1 MYVVALSL
9 LCSCIYCVYV
19 YPFISMYILLLL
31 IIIVLVILDGYWTI
45 SQAMNRKYP
54 QGEEIS
60 SHLGIQ
66 GFTYCFLISCHPIYF
81 LAHPLSPFN
90 LLHLYIYIYM
100 CVCVCVCV
108 YVCMYVY
115 MHVHFGVTNILFF
128 KKDNLYLI
136 LLFWVSLGCSQG
148 FFFKRDEEGQI
159 LKDLL
164 LQSFYLFQVFG
175 FFQKTLFKFE

>member
-1 MYVVALSL
+1 
-9 LCSCIYCVYV
+9 
-19 YPFISMYILLLL
+19 MYILLLL

-90 LLHLYIYIYM
+90 LLHLY
-100 CVCVCVCV
+100 VCVCVCV
-108 YVCMYVY
+108 RVY
-115 MHVHFGVTNILFF
+115 FGVTNILFF